1 MPTQRRRGR
10 LDGEKRDRTTAPIN
24 WSASELA
31 VIAAAASAR
40 QQSNTTFIA
49 NAALDVA
56 TGRFGPVNANGEAR
70 GFTAD
75 EVVAI
80 RQIVEELTTLRRLLA
95 NAAGSLNQ
103 LAAAANSGNPP
114 TEAAVD
120 GARAYLLQRIVQYD
134 ELSARVLDL
143 IEPE

>member
-10 LDGEKRDRTTAPIN
+10 LDGEKRDQTTAPIN
-24 WSASELA
+24 WSPSELA

-49 NAALDVA
+49 TAALDVA

-75 EVVAI
+75 EVTTI
-80 RQIVEELTTLRRLLA
+80 RLIMDELMALRRLLA

-103 LAAAANSGNPP
+103 LAAASNSGNPP
-114 TEAAVD
+114 TGPAIESAL
-120 GARAYLLQRIVQYD
+120 AYLRQRLIQHD
-134 ELSARVLDL
+134 ELSAQLLDL